1 MRTDRRLTLLFCCL
15 LALLALPTQAVD
27 RIHAG
32 QWETSSTVNGHAR
45 THSACAPQSDADAMN
60 SDSGAIK
67 ALLQAQLPPVC
78 KVTDVQAKGDTV
90 LVTTDCAGSKNTST
104 THYHGDSYDSV
115 SSNGTVIAAKRVGAC
130 K

>member
-1 MRTDRRLTLLFCCL
+1 MHAHPRATLLFSCL
-15 LALLALPTQAVD
+15 LALLTLPAQAVD

-32 QWETSSTVNGHAR
+32 LWETNSTVNGHAR
-45 THSACAPQSDADAMN
+45 IHSACAPQSEADALN

-67 ALLQAQLPPVC
+67 ALMQAQLPPVC
-78 KVTDVQAKGDTV
+78 KVTDVQAKGDTII
-90 LVTTDCAGSKNTST
+90 VTTDCAGSKNTST

-115 SSNGTVIAAKRVGAC
+115 SSNGTTITAKRLGAC